1 MMRVELSGATGP
13 LSDYARQARRAP
25 VVITRR
31 GKPVAILRTLTEQD
45 WEDLVVSS
53 DPAFQ
58 ELMKR
63 SLERFKPGSG
73 IPLDEIEREFAVAP
87 KNTPRRRRQRGRG
100 TR

>member
-1 MMRVELSGATGP
+1 MMRVELDGATGL

-45 WEDLVVSS
+45 WEDIVVSS

-73 IPLDEIEREFAVAP
+73 IPLDEIEREFVTAP
-87 KNTPRRRRQRGRG
+87 EKSPRRQR
-100 TR
+100 

>member
-1 MMRVELSGATGP
+1 MMRIELSAATGP

-25 VVITRR
+25 VVITRG
-31 GKPVAILRTLTEQD
+31 GKPVAILRTLTQQD

-53 DPAFQ
+53 DPAFM

-63 SLERFKPGSG
+63 SLARFAPGSG

-87 KNTPRRRRQRGRG
+87 KRPPRRGRKPERRSR
-100 TR
+100 